1 MLISG
6 KDLLEFNPPEVRIG
20 VFRLLTE
27 NNQLPSPKFG
37 EEKDLTMTMSVQD
50 VDESGDNDN
59 KNFEEAGGKVAD
71 DDDKSGAMEQAASDL
86 NEEEDGIEYF

>member
-1 MLISG
+1 MVISG

-37 EEKDLTMTMSVQD
+37 EEKDLTMTLSVQD
-50 VDESGDNDN
+50 VDDSGDGN
-59 KNFEEAGGKVAD
+59 KNFQEAGGKVAD
-71 DDDKSGAMEQAASDL
+71 DKCAAAMEQAVSDL
-86 NEEEDGIEYF
+86 NEEDDGIEYF

>member
-50 VDESGDNDN
+50 VDDSGDNDN
-59 KNFEEAGGKVAD
+59 KINFEEAGGKVAD
-71 DDDKSGAMEQAASDL
+71 YDDKSGAME
-86 NEEEDGIEYF
+86 